1 MKLLTTN
8 LKYADDGTPQFAV
21 QTKDE
26 QMKCH
31 CILLAIGKSKSGKT
45 FFLSHLLNWLE
56 FDIVCCVTPTYESN
70 SGQFKKMGV
79 LPEHIFNPDDPNV
92 VSKITE
98 IVNQER
104 DDLVRYRE
112 MKHISNEL
120 KAIYGTPSR
129 LGERYYLFSEYVDA
143 FGQWKKI
150 EHKWKGRKPKVAVLV
165 DDAQSTN
172 IFLSRKF
179 LNLCTR
185 HRHLGSFETDE
196 PSIGISMF
204 IACQNYTST
213 GGGLPRA
220 IRGNATH
227 LALWRTKNAKEL
239 KLISEEMAGEVS
251 PDKFLQVYDY
261 VMKDEIDKYA
271 MMFVDLHKKDCHP
284 SMFRKNYTDFILL
297 DD

>member
-1 MKLLTTN
+1 MKLLPTD
-8 LKYADDGTPQFAV
+8 LAYVDDGPPQFAV
-21 QTKDE
+21 DTKED
-26 QMKCH
+26 QMRCH

-45 FFLSHLLNWLE
+45 FFLSHLLKWLE
-56 FDIVCCVTPTYESN
+56 FDIVCAITPTYESN

-79 LPEHIFNPDDPNV
+79 RPEHVFNPDDPEV
-92 VSKITE
+92 VSKITR
-98 IVNQER
+98 IVDQER

-112 MKHISNEL
+112 MKQISKEL

-129 LGERYYLFSEYVDA
+129 LGDMHYLFSEYVDA
-143 FGQWKKI
+143 MGRWKKI
-150 EHKWKGRKPKVAVLV
+150 EHQWNGRRARIAVCV
-165 DDAQSTN
+165 DDAQSSN

-185 HRHLGSFETDE
+185 HRHVGCFETDE
-196 PSIGISMF
+196 PSLGISLF

-251 PDKFLQVYDY
+251 PEKFLEVYNY
-261 VMKDEIDKYA
+261 VMQDEEDKYA
-271 MMFVDLHKKDCHP
+271 MMFVDLHKKDSHP
-284 SMFRKNYTDFILL
+284 SMFRKNYTHFIVL
-297 DD
+297 D